1 MTKFLAINF
10 SSRAR
15 MREIDHPTVEVTNEV
30 LEELNDALE
39 GNETL
44 TKSEN
49 SPKFTTKQEFSMSDF
64 EKDSCFHII
73 QTSFKLVPYSNAFA

>member
-1 MTKFLAINF
+1 MSLGLAI
-10 SSRAR
+10 S
-15 MREIDHPTVEVTNEV
+15 VEVTNEV

-73 QTSFKLVPYSNAFA
+73 QTSFKLVSYSNAFA